1 MSTVPRTPDPAADPA
16 SDWPRHSTPL
26 RAASDHKDIRDLL
39 KEWEAANPA
48 PALLVPQDKPA
59 AGGVANS
66 LARNSSQL
74 GFEPE
79 VTSHDHDSSQ
89 AHFDGR
95 DMADLDLNGSALG
108 AGDLVEVN
116 SGGSFRVLAVCLGS
130 FNGHLHFYTNK
141 GKWFTSRSIRSG
153 FIVRGFVD
161 DPAELDAIVDAIP
174 SLSSSAAVLGEL
186 QQLNLGPSRDLAS
199 PLLRRLYKFQAASHR
214 ISQAHVETLNRADIL
229 FGTDEKILSLREIAD
244 VLLPASL
251 KQGKSVFPPEALFTV
266 YSAIV
271 EADIAFRPLDRLP
284 RRQESYL
291 FALQS
296 AQARRNIA
304 HVEECLREYSEHV
317 LSQPKPMERKTRTV
331 PARFDAF
338 LQRARQ
344 LIDQMRT
351 TREWSPHGTIGP
363 YTASRDAPP
372 PSEEADPN
380 RRAAEP
386 LQGPHWDAHDLPF
399 IEFMQHWAA
408 SRGFS
413 PGSRYHG
420 VGASILRAL
429 DRYDDAVL
437 DGTTGWTFLQE
448 IGWIPPWDVNA
459 RHALRLPKTQLD
471 RHAAP
476 LSHARPAD
484 GPLYLGSDRLSRLR
498 QDFASSTVYCIDSAD
513 TLDVDD
519 GISLEPAGNGE
530 WWIHIHVA
538 DPASHIKPHHLLGK
552 QAAQRVQTSYLAG
565 FSQRMLE
572 HDAVR
577 AAFSL
582 GPDKPALTFS
592 ARVTETGRVLDTKI
606 TPGTLRTVVYI
617 TPEDVSAVVGDTDPS
632 AVPGDVLEV
641 GTPRQN
647 DPFSIRTMT
656 TPDQLSGAQ
665 ISELHTLSKLATA
678 LQRVRLDNGAVPVY
692 PPRPKAKVSEGRSD
706 GPPTTGEGWALYRT
720 DPYIRVA
727 YDGQG
732 SPLVSSLMQLAGEIG
747 ARWCHER
754 SIPIPY
760 RIQRLTPEGKEA
772 LLAFNRDV
780 FYPQLL
786 AGKELSVEDWNTL
799 RTLVGTFDVSTAPAP
814 QLAMGV
820 DMYTRVTSPLRRYAD
835 LVVHWQIIAA
845 LLQEDYYGKSLAGRQ
860 SLFSGPGAAA
870 REPPSHEDGDG
881 ERPESPPFTRKKLED
896 ELLPRLRIL
905 ERTTKLL
912 DNVDGN
918 NQWILQALVRAWRFG
933 EAPLPATFRFTVSQV
948 AADRRSVLGKIN
960 WFDRPARVEVG
971 DLNGVVRI
979 AEVKAGDVF
988 EVELANVNVHTNM
1001 INVRVL
1007 ETTKGEENPET

>member
-1 MSTVPRTPDPAADPA
+1 MTTVSPASASDPAP
-16 SDWPRHSTPL
+16 DWPRHSTPL
-26 RAASDHKDIRDLL
+26 RAASDHKDIRDRLR
-39 KEWEAANPA
+39 EWEAANPA
-48 PALLVPQDKPA
+48 PALLVPLDEPV
-59 AGGVANS
+59 AGSVANT
-66 LARNSSQL
+66 LARNSSQPD
-74 GFEPE
+74 FAEPD
-79 VTSHDHDSSQ
+79 VANHDHDATQ

-116 SGGSFRVLAVCLGS
+116 SGWGSFRVLAVCLGS
-130 FNGHLHFYTNK
+130 FNGHLHFYTNR

-161 DPAELDAIVDAIP
+161 DPAELDAIVEAIP

-186 QQLNLGPSRDLAS
+186 QDQNLGPSRDLAAF
-199 PLLRRLYKFQAASHR
+199 LLRRLYKFQAASHR
-214 ISQAHVETLNRADIL
+214 IHQAHVETLSRADIL
-229 FGTDEKILSLREIAD
+229 FGTEEKILSLREIAD

-266 YSAIV
+266 YTV
-271 EADIAFRPLDRLP
+271 VTEADIAFRALDRLP

-317 LSQPKPMERKTRTV
+317 VSQSKPIECKTRTV

-344 LIDQMRT
+344 LIDQTRT

-363 YTASRDAPP
+363 YTASRDALL
-372 PSEEADPN
+372 PSEEAGQSS
-380 RRAAEP
+380 AAEP
-386 LQGPHWDAHDLPF
+386 LQVPNWDAHDLPF

-413 PGSRYHG
+413 SGSRYHW

-429 DRYDDAVL
+429 GRYEDAIL

-448 IGWIPPWDVNA
+448 IGWIPPWDINA

-476 LSHARPAD
+476 LSHPRPAD
-484 GPLYLGSDRLSRLR
+484 GPLNLGIDRLSHLR

-530 WWIHIHVA
+530 WWIHIHIA
-538 DPASHIKPHHLLGK
+538 DPASHIKPYHPLGK

-632 AVPGDVLEV
+632 TIPGDVLEV
-641 GTPRQN
+641 GTPRQK
-647 DPFSIRTMT
+647 DPFNIRTMT
-656 TPDQLSGAQ
+656 TPDQLSEAQ
-665 ISELHTLSKLATA
+665 VSELHTLSKLATA

-706 GPPTTGEGWALYRT
+706 GPPTTGEGWAFYKT

-780 FYPQLL
+780 FYPKLL
-786 AGKELSVEDWNTL
+786 AGKELPVEDWNTL
-799 RTLVGTFDVSTAPAP
+799 RTLVGTFDVSTSPAP

-820 DMYTRVTSPLRRYAD
+820 DMYARVTSPLRRYAD

-845 LLQEDYYGKSLAGRQ
+845 LLQEDYRGKSLAG
-860 SLFSGPGAAA
+860 SKNPLPGPGEAA
-870 REPPSHEDGDG
+870 REPRSPENGDG
-881 ERPESPPFTRKKLED
+881 ERPESLPFTRRKLED
-896 ELLPRLRIL
+896 EVLPRLRIV
-905 ERTTKLL
+905 ERTAKLL

-933 EAPLPATFRFTVSQV
+933 EAPLPATFRLTVSQV
-948 AADRRSVLGKIN
+948 APDRRNVLGKIN
-960 WFDRPARVEVG
+960 WFDRPARVDVG
-971 DLNGVVRI
+971 DLNGVARI
-979 AEVKAGDVF
+979 ADVKAGDVF
-988 EVELANVNVHTNM
+988 EVELTNVNVHTNM
-1001 INVRVL
+1001 INVKVL
-1007 ETTKGEENPET
+1007 GKIEGEENLEG

>member
-1 MSTVPRTPDPAADPA
+1 MSTVSPTPDH
-16 SDWPRHSTPL
+16 HSIPL
-26 RAASDHKDIRDLL
+26 RAASDHKDIRDRLR
-39 KEWEAANPA
+39 EWEAANPA
-48 PALLVPQDKPA
+48 PALLVPLDEPA
-59 AGGVANS
+59 AGSVANV
-66 LARNSSQL
+66 LARNSSQPE
-74 GFEPE
+74 FVEPDAD
-79 VTSHDHDSSQ
+79 HDHDAIQ

-116 SGGSFRVLAVCLGS
+116 SSWGYRVLAVCLGS

-141 GKWFTSRSIRSG
+141 GKWFSSRSIRSG
-153 FIVRGFVD
+153 FIIRGFVD
-161 DPAELDAIVDAIP
+161 DPAELDAIVEAIP
-174 SLSSSAAVLGEL
+174 SLSSSAAVLAEL
-186 QQLNLGPSRDLAS
+186 QDKNLGPSRDLAAS
-199 PLLRRLYKFQAASHR
+199 LLRRLYKFRAASHR
-214 ISQAHVETLNRADIL
+214 IHQDHVETLNRADIL
-229 FGTDEKILSLREIAD
+229 FGTDEKILTLREIAD

-251 KQGKSVFPPEALFTV
+251 KQGKSVFPPEALYTV
-266 YSAIV
+266 YSAIL
-271 EADIAFRPLDRLP
+271 EADMAFRALDRLP

-317 LSQPKPMERKTRTV
+317 VSQPKPIERKTRTV

-338 LQRARQ
+338 LQKARR

-363 YTASRDAPP
+363 YTASRDALL
-372 PSEEADPN
+372 PSEEAGPSS
-380 RRAAEP
+380 AAEP
-386 LQGPHWDAHDLPF
+386 VHAPNWDAHDLPF

-413 PGSRYHG
+413 SGSRYHWI
-420 VGASILRAL
+420 GASILRAL
-429 DRYDDAVL
+429 GRYDDAIL
-437 DGTTGWTFLQE
+437 DATTGWTFLQE

-459 RHALRLPKTQLD
+459 RHALRLPKMQLD
-471 RHAAP
+471 LHAAP
-476 LSHARPAD
+476 LSHSRPAD
-484 GPLYLGSDRLSRLR
+484 GPLNLGSDRLSHLR

-519 GISLEPAGNGE
+519 GISLESAGDGE

-538 DPASHIKPHHLLGK
+538 DPASHLKPHHPLGK
-552 QAAQRVQTSYLAG
+552 QAAQRMQTSYLAG
-565 FSQRMLE
+565 FSQCMLE

-592 ARVTETGRVLDTKI
+592 AKVTEAGRVIDTKI
-606 TPGTLRTVVYI
+606 TPGTLRTVVYM

-632 AVPGDVLEV
+632 TIPGDVLEV
-641 GTPRQN
+641 GTPRQK
-647 DPFSIRTMT
+647 DPFIIRTMT
-656 TPDQLSGAQ
+656 TPKQLSATQ
-665 ISELHTLSKLATA
+665 VSQLHTLSKLATA
-678 LQRVRLDNGAVPVY
+678 LHRVRLDNGAVPVY
-692 PPRPKAKVSEGRSD
+692 PPRPRAKVSEGRSD
-706 GPPTTGEGWALYRT
+706 GPPITGAGWAFYRT

-727 YDGQG
+727 YEGQG

-760 RIQRLTPEGKEA
+760 RIQRITPEAKEA

-780 FYPQLL
+780 FFPQLL
-786 AGKELSVEDWNTL
+786 AGKELPIEDWNTL
-799 RTLVGTFDVSTAPAP
+799 RTLVGTFDVSTSPAP

-845 LLQEDYYGKSLAGRQ
+845 LLQEDYRSKSLAGRQ
-860 SLFSGPGAAA
+860 SPFPGPGEAA
-870 REPPSHEDGDG
+870 RGPLSHGDDDN
-881 ERPESPPFTRKKLED
+881 ERPESPPFTRKRLED
-896 ELLPRLRIL
+896 EVLPRLRIA
-905 ERTTKLL
+905 ERSAKLL
-912 DNVDGN
+912 DNVYGN
-918 NQWILQALVRAWRFG
+918 NQWILQALVRAWHFG
-933 EAPLPATFRFTVSQV
+933 QAPLPAAFRFTVSQV
-948 AADRRSVLGKIN
+948 ASDRRSVLGKIN
-960 WFDRPARVEVG
+960 WFDRPARVDVG
-971 DLNGVVRI
+971 DLNDVVRI
-979 AEVKAGDVF
+979 ADVEAGDVF
-988 EVELANVNVHTNM
+988 TVELTNVNVHTNM
-1001 INVRVL
+1001 ISARVL
-1007 ETTKGEENPET
+1007 EKIKEEEKFGG